1 MTDLVFKAQSFIFFP
16 LFTLAPQINLGD
28 PKYSILY
35 LHTYYMIQIQ
45 TITNYPISISDTIL
59 PTVRSINGSISLP
72 NFLISFEGNNMSSQV
87 GLNSQGNYAIR
98 SQLFTSYNKSRD
110 TTMILKLMIPKRGHT
125 R

>member
-16 LFTLAPQINLGD
+16 FITLAPQINLGD

-35 LHTYYMIQIQ
+35 LQTYFMIHIQ
-45 TITNYPISISDTIL
+45 TTTINPISISDTIP

-98 SQLFTSYNKSRD
+98 SQLFTSCNKSRD

>member
-16 LFTLAPQINLGD
+16 FFTLAPQINRGY
-28 PKYSILY
+28 PKYSTLY

-45 TITNYPISISDTIL
+45 TITNNPISISDTIL

-72 NFLISFEGNNMSSQV
+72 NFLISFEGNNMSGQV
-87 GLNSQGNYAIR
+87 GLNSQGNYAVR
-98 SQLFTSYNKSRD
+98 SQLFISCNKSRD
-110 TTMILKLMIPKRGHT
+110 TTMILKLMIPNQGHT

>member
-16 LFTLAPQINLGD
+16 FFTLAPQINLGD
-28 PKYSILY
+28 PKYSI
-35 LHTYYMIQIQ
+35 HTYYMIQIQ
-45 TITNYPISISDTIL
+45 TITNNPISISDTIP

-98 SQLFTSYNKSRD
+98 SQLFTSCNKSRD